1 MDGKSP
7 KKSAN
12 SSKLFWLSHE
22 SYAFEEIDLNMS
34 ILRLLLILFLTFYE
48 T

>member
-1 MDGKSP
+1 MDGKGS
-7 KKSAN
+7 KKSTN
-12 SSKLFWLSHE
+12 GSKLFWLSHE
-22 SYAFEEIDLNMS
+22 PYTSEEIDFDMS